1 MQNWSGNQRWE
12 PTKVSYPQSEE
23 AIAQLVLQAREGGTT
38 IRTIG
43 SGHSF
48 TALNNTSGILVS
60 LDQWQGIIEVHE
72 ERQEVTVK
80 AGTKL
85 HLLGQL
91 LHTVGL
97 AMENLGDIDEQSI
110 AGAISTGTH
119 GTGTAFGNISTQ
131 VSGLSFIN
139 GQGKLVHCSLEDQT
153 DLFRCLQVS
162 LGAFGII
169 TRIRLRCV
177 PAYRLRL
184 EKRKESLDQ
193 VLDNYPTYNR
203 DNRNFEF
210 YWLPYTNTT
219 QTKFTN
225 VTEEAIDQA
234 NWWTYVNDVWI
245 ENYVFMALCELAK
258 RLPRLNQGVSRFSA
272 RFLGESKQVSH
283 SHQVYATPRYVKF
296 NEMEY
301 NIPLTDYPVVIREV
315 QQIVNSGRH
324 AVHFPIENRFVKG
337 DDIWLS
343 PAYQRDSAYIACH
356 VYRGKDYETYF
367 RELEQLFKAYA
378 GRPHW
383 GKLHFQRAQELQLR
397 YPQWSAFLALR
408 AEHDPQGIFLNPY
421 LEQLLGLAS

>member
-1 MQNWSGNQRWE
+1 MQNWSGNQQWE
-12 PTKVSYPQSEE
+12 PSSIRYPESEE
-23 AIAQLVLQAREGGTT
+23 DILKLVQEAREQGTI

-60 LDQWQGIIEVHE
+60 LDQWQGILDVHPE
-72 ERQEVTVK
+72 AQEVTVK

-91 LHTVGL
+91 LHSADL

-131 VSGLSFIN
+131 ISGVTFVN
-139 GQGKLVHCSLEDQT
+139 GEGELIHCSLENQA
-153 DLFRCLQVS
+153 DLFRCLQIS
-162 LGAFGII
+162 LGALGII

-184 EKRKESLDQ
+184 EKRTEPLEQ
-193 VLDNYPTYNR
+193 VLENYPAYNR

-225 VTEEAIDQA
+225 LTDEAVDQA

-258 RLPRLNQGVSRFSA
+258 RLPSLNKSISRFSA
-272 RFLGESKQVSH
+272 RFLGESKKVSY

-301 NIPLTDYPVVIREV
+301 NIPLADYPIVIREV
-315 QQIVNSGRH
+315 QKIVNSGRH
-324 AVHFPIENRFVKG
+324 AIHFPIENRFVKG
-337 DDIWLS
+337 DEIWLS

-356 VYRGKDYETYF
+356 VYKGKAYEPYF
-367 RELEQLFKAYA
+367 RELETIFQAYA

-383 GKLHFQRAQELQLR
+383 GKLHFQQARELQSA
-397 YPQWSAFLALR
+397 YPQWDAFLRLR
-408 AEHDPQGIFLNPY
+408 ARHDPQGIFLNPY
-421 LEQLLGLAS
+421 LEQLFGLEY